1 MAAIHESTQEGAA
14 APPDDRRAPLPP
26 LSSAAGTGEGGDGG
40 GAWDEMRARD
50 GSVRPHWRQ
59 LDESLRAFG
68 PGEMWRRWEQAR
80 QLIRQHGV
88 TFNVYGDPRGLER
101 PWPLDP
107 IPVVVSPEEF
117 ATLSAGL
124 AQRAMLL
131 DRLLVDLYD
140 QRRTLSEGLIPP
152 ELILGQPGLLRACAG
167 LTPPVGRFLF
177 LYAADLARTPDG
189 VIRVLADRTQAP
201 AGAGY
206 ALENRIVLGRV
217 LPEAFRD
224 INAHRL
230 ARFFQT
236 LRDTLTALAP
246 HGVSNPRIVLLT
258 AGPHNATYF
267 EQAFL
272 AQYLGYPLV
281 EGGDLMVR
289 DGRVFLKTLGGL
301 HPVDVILRRLRDDF
315 CDPLELR
322 ADSLLGVPGLVQ
334 AARDGAVA
342 IANAIG
348 TGVLQTPALIPFL
361 PAVCRVLLGEEL
373 KLPAVETWWC
383 GDPVAC
389 EHVIAHLR
397 EMVIKPA
404 FPLGPTDPI
413 FGGRLDQAAL
423 QALTD
428 RIRATP
434 GQFVGQRHATP
445 SRVPVIDGDSLRP
458 GPVVLR
464 SFVVADP
471 GGGYQTM
478 PGALGLV
485 AGVDE
490 ADISIARGARSK
502 DTWVISDAAVSDFS
516 LLRPSVEPVE
526 LTRGGGD
533 LPSRVADNFFWLGR
547 YAERAEAVARLGR
560 IICSRLAEPRD
571 PRSAPGHLAPLAAA
585 LQAQTMVASGADL
598 RSLPPVA
605 ERAAAERVMR
615 EALFGTGHLGTLLSS
630 GRAIDRVARALRDRL
645 SQDTWTVLSALA
657 QELADAE
664 GQPGQDRQGER
675 QMERPIVVGARLD
688 RMVMALAGLSG
699 LTSESMTREVPWRFM
714 DMGRRL
720 ERALN
725 TALMLER
732 TLAATTDDEL
742 PLLEALLEAADS
754 AMTYRRRYRATLQV
768 APVVDLLLADE
779 RNPRAIVFQLAA
791 LADHVASLPRDSSA
805 ARRRPEE
812 RIAFE
817 ALSEMRLVD
826 VEALCTRVDDGRP
839 ALGALLADL
848 VGKLQALSDAVFLAY
863 LQTPAKVSRASAHP
877 DISG

>member
-1 MAAIHESTQEGAA
+1 
-14 APPDDRRAPLPP
+14 
-26 LSSAAGTGEGGDGG
+26 
-40 GAWDEMRARD
+40 MRARD
-50 GSVRPHWRQ
+50 GSVRPHWRL

-88 TFNVYGDPRGLER
+88 TFNVYGDSRGLER

-117 ATLSAGL
+117 ATLSVGL
-124 AQRAMLL
+124 AQRATLL
-131 DRLLVDLYD
+131 DRLLADLYGP
-140 QRRTLSEGLIPP
+140 RRTLSEGLIPT

-167 LTPPVGRFLF
+167 LAPPGGRFLY

-189 VIRVLADRTQAP
+189 VMRVLADRTQAP

-236 LRDTLTALAP
+236 LRDTLTGLAP

-281 EGGDLMVR
+281 EGGDLIVR

-334 AARDGAVA
+334 AARDGTVT

-361 PAVCRVLLGEEL
+361 PGVCRALLGEEL

-383 GDPVAC
+383 GDPEAR

-404 FPLGPTDPI
+404 YPLGPTDPI

-423 QALTD
+423 KALTD
-428 RIRATP
+428 TIRATP

-445 SRVPVIDGDSLRP
+445 SRVPVIEGDGLRP

-471 GGGYQTM
+471 AGGYQAM
-478 PGALGLV
+478 PGALALV
-485 AGVDE
+485 AGGDE

-502 DTWVISDAAVSDFS
+502 DTWVISEGEVSDFS
-516 LLRPSVEPVE
+516 LLRPSVETVE

-560 IICSRLAEPRD
+560 IICARLAEPRD
-571 PRSAPGHLAPLAAA
+571 PRSAPGHLVPLAAA

-605 ERAAAERVMR
+605 ERAAAERIMR
-615 EALFGTGHLGTLLSS
+615 EALFGTGHTGTLVAS
-630 GRAIDRVARALRDRL
+630 GRAIDRVARAIRDRL
-645 SQDTWTVLSALA
+645 SMDTWTVLSALA

-664 GQPGQDRQGER
+664 GQPGQKER
-675 QMERPIVVGARLD
+675 QIDRPVVIGARLD

-699 LTSESMTREVPWRFM
+699 LTSESMTREVPWRFL

-725 TALMLER
+725 TSLMIYR
-732 TLAATTDDEL
+732 TLAVTTDDEL
-742 PLLEALLEAADS
+742 PLLEALLDAADS

-779 RNPRAIVFQLAA
+779 RNPRAVVFQLAA
-791 LADHVASLPRDSSA
+791 LADHVASLPRDASA

-817 ALSEMRLVD
+817 LLSEVRLVD
-826 VEALCTRVDDGRP
+826 IESLCARVEDGRP

-863 LQTPAKVSRASAHP
+863 LQTPAKLSRASASP
-877 DISG
+877 EIGG